1 MINPETVGGSDS
13 VKKSPV
19 NTKAYTA
26 LHLTKSPQIE
36 RDKQKNTYKKIEDNN
51 FVTSDAFQ
59 ILTFAFPSSA
69 VSLSTFLLTALRSY
83 VLMNDKIW
91 CSRASTVQF
100 FHEKLKDLSKGAQP
114 KVNLEF

>member
-1 MINPETVGGSDS
+1 MINPETVGGGDS

-26 LHLTKSPQIE
+26 LHLTKLSVIE
-36 RDKQKNTYKKIEDNN
+36 QDKQENIYKKIDENN
-51 FVTSDAFQ
+51 LVTYDAFQ

-100 FHEKLKDLSKGAQP
+100 FHEKLKNLSKGVLMQ
-114 KVNLEF
+114 LTYQ

>member
-1 MINPETVGGSDS
+1 MINPETVGGGDS

-26 LHLTKSPQIE
+26 LHLAKSSLIE
-36 RDKQKNTYKKIEDNN
+36 QRDKQKNIYQTIEDNN
-51 FVTSDAFQ
+51 LITYDAFQ

-83 VLMNDKIW
+83 VLMNAKIW
-91 CSRASTVQF
+91 CRGAFTVQ
-100 FHEKLKDLSKGAQP
+100 S
-114 KVNLEF
+114 

>member
-1 MINPETVGGSDS
+1 MINPETVGGGDS

-26 LHLTKSPQIE
+26 LHLTKSSQIE
-36 RDKQKNTYKKIEDNN
+36 RDKQKNIYQTIEDNN
-51 FVTSDAFQ
+51 LITYDAFQ

-100 FHEKLKDLSKGAQP
+100 FHEKLKDLSKEHSQ
-114 KVNLEF
+114 K